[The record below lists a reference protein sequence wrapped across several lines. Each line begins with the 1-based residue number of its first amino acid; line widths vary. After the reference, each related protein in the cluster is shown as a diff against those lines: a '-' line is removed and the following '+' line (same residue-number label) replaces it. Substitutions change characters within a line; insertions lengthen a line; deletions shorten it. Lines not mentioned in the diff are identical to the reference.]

1 MNLCPL
7 DRGAV
12 EIHCVTIKQKSFPQ
26 GQVAFE
32 ALTVVLYALCSTPEH
47 SVQCVVKDIFGLR

>member
-26 GQVAFE
+26 GQVAVE
-32 ALTVVLYALCSTPEH
+32 ALTVVLYALGCTAKH
-47 SVQCVVKDIFGLR
+47 SVQCVVKDILGLR